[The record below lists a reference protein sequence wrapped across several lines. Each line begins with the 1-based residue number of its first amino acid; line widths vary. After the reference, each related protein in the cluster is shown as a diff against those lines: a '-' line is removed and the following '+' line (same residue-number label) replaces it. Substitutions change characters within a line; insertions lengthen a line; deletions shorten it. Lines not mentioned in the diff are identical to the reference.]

1 MNADI
6 LTLTASNDSSWDR
19 LFKNLV
25 YFDAL
30 FVDNFDHVAFVVKSP
45 GKDSGTV
52 KVLLHDAHRIF
63 VDGDEITVSLVAS
76 IRNFRSK
83 KFLI

>member
-1 MNADI
+1 MKADI
-6 LTLTASNDSSWDR
+6 LTLTASIDPSWDY

-52 KVLLHDAHRIF
+52 KVLLYDAHRIF
-63 VDGDEITVSLVAS
+63 VDGEDITVSLVAS
-76 IRNFRSK
+76 LRNFRSK
-83 KFLI
+83 NF